1 MRGSFEADRFRRAA
15 RPSSLAP
22 SETTSGGRREPRA
35 RPLNTIAPRRALS
48 VTGFVVQ
55 APSGHFDA
63 DVVEILEQRMPNAM
77 PVV

>member
-1 MRGSFEADRFRRAA
+1 
-15 RPSSLAP
+15 
-22 SETTSGGRREPRA
+22 
-35 RPLNTIAPRRALS
+35 